1 MPESYELPPAI
12 SEDDDETPGDPW
24 GEADEA

>member
-1 MPESYELPPAI
+1 MLETYELPPAI

-24 GEADEA
+24 GEEEEG